1 MTTVFSK
8 FESKPSVWPRIVTV
22 VLAFW
27 ISSSLLLD
35 LVIMPTLYM
44 SGMMAGPNFA
54 IAGYDL
60 FWIFNRIELLCAA
73 IVVTGLLVHQQLK
86 PKGHRTYGKFF
97 LGCLMLAIAL
107 TCTYGLTPNMTALG
121 AQLDLYKAG
130 VEIPNA
136 MNILHLGYW
145 VLEAFKLVAGGMLL
159 WQAE

>member
-1 MTTVFSK
+1 MTTVFAK
-8 FESKPSVWPRIVTV
+8 FESKPSVWLRVITV

-27 ISSSLLLD
+27 VSSSLLLD

-44 SGMMAGPNFA
+44 SGMMAESDFA

-73 IVVTGLLVHQQLK
+73 IVVTGLLVQQQLK
-86 PKGHRTYGKFF
+86 SKGNRTYGKFF
-97 LGCLMLAIAL
+97 LGCLMLAIVLA
-107 TCTYGLTPNMTALG
+107 CTYGLTPNMSALG
-121 AQLDLYKAG
+121 LQLDLYQPSVALPSG
-130 VEIPNA
+130 MNA
-136 MNILHLGYW
+136 LHLGYW

>member
-8 FESKPSVWPRIVTV
+8 FESKPSVWRRIVTV

-27 ISSSLLLD
+27 VSSSLLLD

-44 SGMMAGPNFA
+44 SGMMAESDFA

-73 IVVTGLLVHQQLK
+73 IVVTGLLVQQQMK
-86 PKGHRTYGKFF
+86 SKSQRAYGKFC
-97 LGCLMLAIAL
+97 LGCLMLAIVLA
-107 TCTYGLTPNMTALG
+107 CTYGLTPNMSALG
-121 AQLDLYKAG
+121 LQLDLYQAA

-136 MNILHLGYW
+136 MNALHLGYW

>member
-22 VLAFW
+22 ILAFW

-44 SGMMAGPNFA
+44 SGMMAGSDFA

-60 FWIFNRIELLCAA
+60 FWVFNRIELLCAA
-73 IVVTGLLVHQQLK
+73 IVVTGLLVQQQLK
-86 PKGHRTYGKFF
+86 SKGHRAYGKFF
-97 LGCLMLAIAL
+97 LGCLMLAITLA
-107 TCTYGLTPNMTALG
+107 CTYGLTPNMSALG
-121 AQLDLYKAG
+121 VQLDLYKAG
-130 VEIPNA
+130 VEIPAA
-136 MNILHLGYW
+136 MNIFHFGYW
-145 VLEAFKLVAGGMLL
+145 VLEAFKLIAGGRLL